1 MVYNAAIGI
10 EWTITN
16 KEGKVLMKKITR
28 GEGSKKEELFSNFN
42 RAQELTAM
50 DDAVRRALNE
60 LLFSAQFLQTI
71 KE

>member
-1 MVYNAAIGI
+1 MKM
-10 EWTITN
+10 IT
-16 KEGKVLMKKITR
+16 K
-28 GEGSKKEELFSNFN
+28 GEGSRKEELYSNFN
-42 RAQELTAM
+42 RTQELNAM